1 MDKENQWSEIN
12 KNVADIAKK
21 VKSKIDEEDLV
32 EDLKDSFKK
41 TIESTTEIFKT
52 LINTLESTIGDEEIR
67 QESKNVVENISLEL
81 KGVISETKSKFTG
94 FTEDRKEHE
103 EE

>member
-12 KNVADIAKK
+12 KDVTDIAKK

-41 TIESTTEIFKT
+41 TVESTTEIFKT
-52 LINTLESTIGDEEIR
+52 LINTLESTISDEEIKHD
-67 QESKNVVENISLEL
+67 SMKVIENISSEL
-81 KGVISETKSKFTG
+81 KNVLNETKLKFVGT
-94 FTEDRKEHE
+94 TEVNNNFE